1 MKKSKILDCT
11 LRDGAYLI
19 DKNFGENNIRGI
31 IHGLIEG
38 NIDIIEI
45 GFFQDE
51 GFGDGKTVFLNSKEA
66 KKYIPSNKQGKM
78 FTVLADI
85 SRYSV
90 SNLDEYDMQS
100 VDAIRVCFFKHEKD
114 QVVDFCKNVKEKGYK
129 VFVQP
134 VDIMGYTDQ
143 ELLDLIYVINP
154 LEPYCFSLVDTFGS
168 MYLSDL
174 TRIYDLVE
182 HNLIDTSA
190 IGFHSHNNMQMSN
203 ALAQHF
209 LSILHTKRAGIVDT
223 TISGMGRGAGNT
235 PTELIVQYMTSQLEY
250 DYNLD
255 AILDVIDNYMEK
267 IRLQCNWGYSTDF
280 FIAGAYAAHVNNI
293 TYLNKKN
300 SISSKDM
307 RYIINELSLSERKR
321 YDYNLLEKTYVGY
334 LTADIDDSSSINF
347 LRETLRE
354 KNIVVMAPGKSIYTE
369 KDRIREYIKQNDAIV
384 ISINFLS
391 EKIPSDFLYMSNKG
405 RLDYCSKLAGFKEV
419 EKIFTSNMDV
429 ETDEKVHVVS
439 FTQLIKCGWVHVD
452 NSALMLLRL
461 LERLEPK
468 KIGIAGLDGYSYDG
482 MDNFFN
488 EELDSQRIC
497 QEALELNSE
506 ISSMLTDFYKTRK
519 NNIFKIEFITESR
532 FQNCI
537 EG

>member
-1 MKKSKILDCT
+1 MGKLKILDCT

-19 DKNFGENNIRGI
+19 DKKFGENNIKGI
-31 IHGLIEG
+31 IHGLMEG
-38 NIDIIEI
+38 NIDIIEV
-45 GFFQDE
+45 GFLQDE
-51 GFGDGKTVFLNSKEA
+51 GFGEGKTVFLNGSEV

-90 SNLDEYDMQS
+90 LNLDEYDGQS
-100 VDAIRVCFFKHEKD
+100 IDAVRVCFFKHEIS
-114 QVVDFCKNVKEKGYK
+114 QVIDYCRCVKKKGYK

-143 ELLDLIYVINP
+143 ELLDLIHTINP
-154 LEPYCFSLVDTFGS
+154 MEPYCFSLVDTFGS

-182 HNLIDTSA
+182 HNLVDTCA
-190 IGFHSHNNMQMSN
+190 MGFHSHNNMQMSS

-209 LSILHTKRAGIVDT
+209 LSILHANRVGIVDT

-235 PTELIVQYMTSQLEY
+235 PTELIVQYMASQLGY
-250 DYNLD
+250 NYNLD

-267 IRLQCNWGYSTDF
+267 IRLQCSWGYSTDF

-293 TYLNKKN
+293 AYLNKKN

-307 RYIINELSLSERKR
+307 RYILNKLSSAERKR
-321 YDYNLLEKTYVGY
+321 YDYDLLERTYVNY
-334 LTADIDDSSSINF
+334 LTADIDDSVAIDF
-347 LRETLRE
+347 LRNKLSGR
-354 KNIVVMAPGKSIYTE
+354 NVVVMAPGMTIQTE
-369 KDRIREYIKQNDAIV
+369 EDRIRNYIEKNDAIV

-391 EKIPSDFLYMSNKG
+391 EKISSDFLYMSNKG
-405 RLDYCSKLAGFKEV
+405 RLDYCSKLEGFKEV

-429 ETDEKVHVVS
+429 KVDGKVHVVS
-439 FTQLIKCGWVHVD
+439 FVRLIKCGWVHVD

-461 LERLEPK
+461 LERLEPG
-468 KIGIAGLDGYSYDG
+468 KIGIAGLDGYSYEG
-482 MDNFFN
+482 MVNFFN
-488 EELDSQRIC
+488 EELDFKKIC
-497 QEALELNSE
+497 QEAMELNSE
-506 ISSMLTDFYKTRK
+506 IGSMLTDFGRTG
-519 NNIFKIEFITESR
+519 NDNIKIEFITESR
-532 FQNCI
+532 FQGCI
-537 EG
+537 EK

>member
-1 MKKSKILDCT
+1 MVLDCT
-11 LRDGAYLI
+11 LRDGAYLV
-19 DKNFGENNIRGI
+19 DKKFGENNIRGI
-31 IHGLIEG
+31 IHGLMEG
-38 NIDIIEI
+38 NIDVIEI

-51 GFGDGKTVFLNSKEA
+51 GFGEGKTVFLNSNEA
-66 KKYIPSNKQGKM
+66 RKFVPTNKQGKM

-90 SNLDEYDMQS
+90 SNLDEFDEQS
-100 VDAIRVCFFKHEKD
+100 IDAVRVCFFKHEIG
-114 QVVDFCKNVKEKGYK
+114 QVADFCKYVKRKGYK

-134 VDIMGYTDQ
+134 VDIMGYTDE
-143 ELLDLIYVINP
+143 ELLDLIYIINP
-154 LEPYCFSLVDTFGS
+154 IEPYCFSLVDTFGS

-174 TRIYDLVE
+174 TRIYNLVE
-182 HNLIDTSA
+182 HNLISTCA

-209 LSILHTKRAGIVDT
+209 LSILHTGRTGIVDT

-235 PTELIVQYMTSQLEY
+235 PTELVIQYLTSQLGY
-250 DYNLD
+250 NYNLD

-293 TYLNKKN
+293 AYLNKKN
-300 SISSKDM
+300 SISSRDM
-307 RYIINELSLSERKR
+307 RYIINKLSPTERKR
-321 YDYNLLEKTYVGY
+321 YDYNLLEKTYVNY
-334 LTADIDDSSSINF
+334 LTADVDDSVSINY
-347 LRETLRE
+347 LRSRFQN
-354 KNIVVMAPGKSIYTE
+354 KNIVVMAPGMSIDTE
-369 KDRIREYIKQNDAIV
+369 EDRIRKYINQNNAIV

-391 EKIPSDFLYMSNKG
+391 EKIVSDFLYMSNKG
-405 RLDYCSKLAGFKEV
+405 RLDYCSKSAGYEEV

-429 ETDEKVHVVS
+429 EPDSKVHIVS
-439 FTQLIKCGWVHVD
+439 FIQLIKCGWVHVD

-482 MDNFFN
+482 TGNFFN
-488 EELDSQRIC
+488 EELDSQKIC
-497 QEALELNSE
+497 QEAMELNHE
-506 ISSMLTDFYKTRK
+506 IGSMLTDFYESRE
-519 NNIFKIEFITESR
+519 NRNIMIEFITESR

-537 EG
+537 QGCK